1 MFYKFTLTLAV
12 ILASACN
19 PPAATQ
25 ETPKVPAVKDAVKE
39 VNLTGSVWH
48 YIQLKRWKLIQMNGQ
63 MQEQSPIWLEFD
75 TTARR
80 ISGNGGCNK
89 LAGAYN
95 LATDTIAFRQ
105 IISTRMACVDQA
117 ANEREVTFL
126 RLLSDHTYTFDVADQ
141 TLQLYD
147 SSKIILMFGAMDK
160 ESQQ

>member
-1 MFYKFTLTLAV
+1 MYYKFALTLAI

-19 PPAATQ
+19 PPATTK
-25 ETPKVPAVKDAVKE
+25 ETSKASAVKE

-48 YIQLKRWKLIQMNGQ
+48 YIQLKRWKLIQVNGQ
-63 MQEQSPIWLEFD
+63 IQEQSPIWLEFD

-95 LATDTIAFRQ
+95 LAADTITFRQ
-105 IISTRMACVDQA
+105 VVSTRMACVDQA

-160 ESQQ
+160 EPQQ